1 MKKRPHQTK
10 GEEIANSVSH
20 GVGFVAALAAIPILV
35 VSAANRGGVGD
46 ILGGAVFGGA
56 LAVLYLASSL
66 YHALPRGTVKQT
78 LRKLDHSAIF
88 LLIAG
93 TYTPF
98 TLGVLGG
105 AWGWALFG
113 LVWGIA
119 AIGISLKLFAGTQH
133 TRLSVGLYIVMGWM
147 VLIAAQ
153 PLVEKVPGWGITLLV
168 AGGLAYTVGV
178 VFYAAPRLRY
188 AHFVWHLF
196 VLTGS
201 TCHFLA
207 VLWYAV

>member
-1 MKKRPHQTK
+1 MASVPQTR

-20 GVGFVAALAAIPILV
+20 GVGFLAALAAAPILV
-35 VSAANRGGVGD
+35 VNAANRGGTAGIV
-46 ILGGAVFGGA
+46 GGAVFGAA
-56 LAVLYLASSL
+56 LIILYLFSSL
-66 YHALPRGTVKQT
+66 YHALPPGAAKRT

-113 LVWGIA
+113 VIWGITA
-119 AIGISLKLFAGTQH
+119 AGISMKV
-133 TRLSVGLYIVMGWM
+133 LSRVRVTWFSAALYIAMGWM
-147 VLIAAQ
+147 VLIAVK
-153 PLVEKVPGWGITLLV
+153 PLIMAVPGWGITLL
-168 AGGLAYTVGV
+168 ATGGLAYTAGVG
-178 VFYAAPRLRY
+178 FYLAPRLKY

-201 TCHFLA
+201 TCHFFA
-207 VLWYAV
+207 VLWYAG